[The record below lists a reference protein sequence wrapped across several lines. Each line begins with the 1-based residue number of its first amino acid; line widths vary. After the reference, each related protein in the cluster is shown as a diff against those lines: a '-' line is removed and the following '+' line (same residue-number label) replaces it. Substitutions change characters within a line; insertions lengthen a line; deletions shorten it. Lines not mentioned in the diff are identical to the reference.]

1 MSESS
6 TSERQFR
13 DTSRGDRRAVTGTV
27 VSTKAQKTLI
37 VAIYRTERH
46 AKYGKYVQRRSKVY
60 AHDEKGEAN
69 PGDVVRVIE
78 CRPMSKLK
86 RFRLAGI
93 LKRAGEA

>member
-6 TSERQFR
+6 TSDRQFR
-13 DTSRGDRRAVTGTV
+13 DTSRGKRRAVTGTV
-27 VSTKAQKTLI
+27 VSTAQKTLT
-37 VAIYRTERH
+37 VAIYRTEKH
-46 AKYGKYVQRRSKVY
+46 KKYGKYVQRRSKVY